1 MTEQI
6 PSKAIERFENLQRL
20 YNNQGSAPGERDNAK
35 RLMDKLRAQY
45 PNIDFYVRGDDP
57 QSSPQPQANPHPES
71 RDWHDRYREQQQQ
84 DPRFNWRD
92 WMGWAAGFADKA
104 FGIREAQM
112 IGETATVTIRNN
124 KNGSMTIST
133 KLDEREARRVTQF
146 FSEEQKVLLCNA
158 LAQKIAQELLRKL
171 TED

>member
-57 QSSPQPQANPHPES
+57 QPFTQPQPNPYPES
-71 RDWHDRYREQQQQ
+71 RDWHDRYREQQQ
-84 DPRFNWRD
+84 DSRFNWRE

-112 IGETATVTIRNN
+112 IGEMTPVTFRRNA
-124 KNGSMTIST
+124 KGSLSISA
-133 KLDEREARRVTQF
+133 KLDPDLMRRIDHA